1 MAEEVKETIIAQGT
15 VIQGTISGEQTVV
28 VEGEVAGEINLPKSE
43 LIISTTGISNSKIEG
58 DKVLIEGFQKGNVFA
73 HTCIQIAPSGKV
85 KAELKAPEI
94 SIEKGAKFSGKID
107 MFAEEEEDD
116 DSDFPDEGTL

>member
-1 MAEEVKETIIAQGT
+1 MEEDAKETIIAQGT
-15 VIQGTISGEQTVV
+15 VIEGTISGDQNVV
-28 VEGEVAGEINLPKSE
+28 IEGEVAGEIKLPE
-43 LIISTTGISNSKIEG
+43 TQLIVATTGISNSKIEA
-58 DKVLIEGFQKGNVFA
+58 DTVLIEGFQKGNVFA

-107 MFAEEEEDD
+107 MFVEEDEDD
-116 DSDFPDEGTL
+116 DSDFPDEGTV